1 MTMKNFINVVRKSGP
16 IKTRK
21 QLAIQQP
28 MVDAMGNLTLWSL
41 MDEIN
46 KVRHERIS
54 ALKLDEAWKE
64 QLLNMDVKMYANA
77 ELGDALS
84 IESCFV
90 QNDKKSVDL
99 KVYVSKHKKGQPAK
113 RVCKAV
119 YTVSI
124 QRK

>member
-1 MTMKNFINVVRKSGP
+1 MKNFINVVRKSGP

-41 MDEIN
+41 MDQLN

-54 ALKLDEAWKE
+54 ALKLDTTWKE

>member
-1 MTMKNFINVVRKSGP
+1 MKNFINVVRKSGP

-21 QLAIQQP
+21 QEVVAP
-28 MVDAMGNLTLWSL
+28 SMVDAMGNLTLWSL
-41 MDEIN
+41 MDHLN

-54 ALKLDEAWKE
+54 ALKLDNTWKE
-64 QLLNMDVKMYANA
+64 QLLNMQVKMYANA
-77 ELGDALS
+77 ALGDALT

-90 QNDKKSVDL
+90 QRDKKSVDL
-99 KVYVSKHKKGQPAK
+99 KVYVSKLKKGQPAK

-124 QRK
+124 TRK